1 MGPAGGGQRQGLPR
15 ARRVRKRADYLAVQG
30 GGRRVAGSHYMLFAR
45 PSTNTAASTR
55 FGVTV
60 SRKVG
65 GAVVRNKVKRWVRE
79 TCRRMQQDVPT
90 GLDLVVV
97 ARPSAAT
104 AGYEPTAREL
114 ANLARRLRG
123 GR

>member
-1 MGPAGGGQRQGLPR
+1 MGPAGGGQKQGLPR

-30 GGRRVAGSHYMLFAR
+30 GGRRAAGPHYMLFAL
-45 PSTNTAASTR
+45 PSTTAAAPTR

-65 GAVVRNKVKRWVRE
+65 GAVLRNKVKRWVRE
-79 TCRRMQQDVPT
+79 TCRRMQRDVPE
-90 GLDLVVV
+90 GFDLVIV

-104 AGYEPTAREL
+104 AGYEPTVLEL
-114 ANLARRLRG
+114 ANLARRLRVS
-123 GR
+123 R